1 MKILTELFLIFFK
14 IGIMTFGGG
23 IAMLPILEREIIDK
37 KKWATKEELLDY
49 YAVGQCTPGIIAVN
63 TATFIGHK
71 LKGISGGIAAT
82 LGVIT
87 PSVTI
92 ILIIASFL
100 KNLTDIPFIQS
111 AFNGIRVAVCA
122 LIISS
127 VTGLIKKGIKDYTG
141 IIIALVTFMVIVLSS
156 VSPIW
161 IVIAAIITGITA
173 KSIKEVKK

>member
-141 IIIALVTFMVIVLSS
+141 IIIALVTFMVIVLFS

>member
-87 PSVTI
+87 PSVII

-111 AFNGIRVAVCA
+111 TFNGIRVAVCA

-141 IIIALVTFMVIVLSS
+141 IIIALVAFMVIVLFS

>member
-87 PSVTI
+87 PSVII

-141 IIIALVTFMVIVLSS
+141 IIIALVTFMVIVLFS